1 MLVSLRLQARVLYEK
16 QRRLS
21 IKLEASEKK
30 AKERDQQLLAKDQ
43 DIGIM
48 QETIKDL
55 ERNVKLEKVRLN
67 FTLKE
72 VKQAAEKE
80 RIAMKNAMEKV
91 LTENENEK
99 TALNKALLES
109 KQEITRLRN
118 RLGVS
123 VGETAVVTNNFKA
136 FYDEYRDLER
146 QLAALESILVP
157 LQTQICELARAMN
170 LEPVDLLLRLEKLKR
185 ALKGNDKVG
194 SLKELFVTIV
204 LDPEKDEITPK
215 DSASGGSNT
224 SASVNDAQPGSSTNF
239 EQSVPSC
246 PLSEKEEETKNML
259 AGKGRMARLKLGFK
273 TLNWPLRQYKPR

>member
-1 MLVSLRLQARVLYEK
+1 M
-16 QRRLS
+16 
-21 IKLEASEKK
+21 KLEASEQK
-30 AKERDQQLLAKDQ
+30 AKEREQQLQAKDQ
-43 DIGIM
+43 DIGQM

-72 VKQAAEKE
+72 IKQAAEKE
-80 RIAMKNAMEKV
+80 RIELKNAMEKV
-91 LTENENEK
+91 VTENENEK
-99 TALNKALLES
+99 AALNNALLES
-109 KQEITRLRN
+109 KQEIKRLRN

-146 QLAALESILVP
+146 QLASLENVLVP
-157 LQTQICELARAMN
+157 LQKQICELARAMN

-185 ALKGNDKVG
+185 ALTGNDNVG

-204 LDPEKDEITPK
+204 LDAEKDEITPK
-215 DSASGGSNT
+215 DSTSGGSNT
-224 SASVNDAQPGSSTNF
+224 SASVNDPQSGSSTNL
-239 EQSVPSC
+239 EQNVPSC
-246 PLSEKEEETKNML
+246 PLSEKGLAEQMDDPLRKEEETKHMV
-259 AGKGRMARLKLGFK
+259 AGKGRMVRLKLGFK

>member
-1 MLVSLRLQARVLYEK
+1 M
-16 QRRLS
+16 
-21 IKLEASEKK
+21 KLEASEQK
-30 AKERDQQLLAKDQ
+30 AKEREEQLQTKDH
-43 DIGIM
+43 DIGQM

-67 FTLKE
+67 FTLKQI
-72 VKQAAEKE
+72 KQAAEKE
-80 RIAMKNAMEKV
+80 RIGLKNAMEKV
-91 LTENENEK
+91 VTENEHEK
-99 TALNKALLES
+99 AALNNALLES
-109 KQEITRLRN
+109 KQEIKRLRN

-146 QLAALESILVP
+146 QLASLESVLVP
-157 LQTQICELARAMN
+157 LQKQICELARAMN

-185 ALKGNDKVG
+185 ALTGNDNVG

-204 LDPEKDEITPK
+204 LDAEKDEITPK
-215 DSASGGSNT
+215 DSTSGGSNT
-224 SASVNDAQPGSSTNF
+224 SASVNDPQSGSSTNF
-239 EQSVPSC
+239 EQNDPSC
-246 PLSEKEEETKNML
+246 PLSEKGLAEQMDDPLHKEEETKHMV

>member
-1 MLVSLRLQARVLYEK
+1 M
-16 QRRLS
+16 
-21 IKLEASEKK
+21 KLEASEQK
-30 AKERDQQLLAKDQ
+30 AKEREQQLLAKDQ
-43 DIGIM
+43 YIGQM

-72 VKQAAEKE
+72 IKRAAEKE
-80 RIAMKNAMEKV
+80 RIGLKNAMEKV
-91 LTENENEK
+91 VTENENEK
-99 TALNKALLES
+99 AALNKALLES
-109 KQEITRLRN
+109 KQEIKRLRN

-146 QLAALESILVP
+146 QLASLESVLVP
-157 LQTQICELARAMN
+157 LQRQICELARAMN

-185 ALKGNDKVG
+185 ALTGNDNVG

-204 LDPEKDEITPK
+204 LDAEKDEITPK
-215 DSASGGSNT
+215 DSTSGESNT
-224 SASVNDAQPGSSTNF
+224 SASVNDPQPGSSTNF
-239 EQSVPSC
+239 EQSDPSC
-246 PLSEKEEETKNML
+246 PLSERVLAEQMDDPLHKEEETKHMA